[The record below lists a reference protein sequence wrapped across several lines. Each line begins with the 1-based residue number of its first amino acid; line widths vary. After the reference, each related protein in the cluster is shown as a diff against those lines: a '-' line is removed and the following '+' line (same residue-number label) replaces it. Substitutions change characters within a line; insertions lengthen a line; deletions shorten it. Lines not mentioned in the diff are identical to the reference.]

1 MRIYFDVSTLD
12 DSLLSKWVTQKIIE
26 ESSEYVESFAES
38 LGVPANQIVEPTP
51 YKVSR
56 QAELFAYMTAAM
68 KKTMF
73 STGKD
78 NSEDAFAL
86 KYKMY
91 QTQLDQF
98 EQSLTATTYTTGIAS
113 PKRQFPMTVRMY
125 RR

>member
-1 MRIYFDVSTLD
+1 MRIYFDTSNLD
-12 DSLLSKWVTQKIIE
+12 DSLLAKWVTQKVIE
-26 ESSEYVESFAES
+26 ETSDYVESFAES
-38 LGVPANQIVEPTP
+38 LGVPAIMIIEPTP

-56 QAELFAYMTAAM
+56 QAELFAYMTAAL

-78 NSEDAFAL
+78 NAEDAFAL

-91 QTQLDQF
+91 KTLLEQF
-98 EQSLTATTYTTGIAS
+98 EQSLTAATYTTGIAS